1 MEDSSDVT
9 VSEGDTE
16 EVRFQ
21 DLAQLLLNLEAA
33 ARLQNS

>member
-1 MEDSSDVT
+1 MERDSSDVT

-16 EVRFQ
+16 VKFQ

-33 ARLQNS
+33 ARPQNS